1 MTVNAGTL
9 RASGGTQVTGTPTER
24 EGEGALSKLR
34 HRKVVQWGIAYLAG
48 TWGLLQG
55 IGFAADAFAWP
66 SAIKQV
72 ALLLLLIS
80 LPIVLVL
87 AWYHGD
93 RGQQRL
99 SVTEIAILALLFVLG
114 SGLIWR
120 YQKVSETASVAPP
133 PTSSPP
139 ATVAVDD
146 HSIAVLPF
154 VNMSSDQDQEYFAD
168 GISEELLNL
177 LAQVPELRVIARTSS
192 FAFKGEK
199 IEIAE
204 IARRLNVAH
213 VLEGSVRKSGDTL
226 RITAQLIRTSDSSH
240 LWSQTY
246 DRQMTDVFKVQ
257 DDIAAAVVS
266 ELKIKLLAAAPKAKA
281 TDPQAYALYLQA
293 RAFSDQGTT
302 SSYQQSERLY
312 EQALTIDAN
321 DAAAWAGLA
330 EVYDRQATGGQRPI
344 EEGYRLAREAANKAL
359 AIDPDFAPAHAELGW
374 IALKHDGDLAAAAR
388 HYEHA
393 LALEPTNTD
402 IIRGAALLAMSLGRL
417 DLAIALDEYV
427 VARDPVSPAGHGNL
441 GQVYLNAGR
450 LDESLAKSR
459 TALSLSR
466 GYAGAQYN
474 IGVALLL
481 KGDAAAALAA
491 MQQDPEDWGPIGLPM
506 AWHALGKKPE
516 SDAAL
521 AELIRTQETEAAYNI
536 AYVLAYLG
544 QTDRAFEWLDK
555 AVAYHDPGLTE
566 IVVEPLFANIR
577 KDPRWVPF
585 LQKLGKAPEQLAAIK
600 LDVKLPN

>member
-1 MTVNAGTL
+1 
-9 RASGGTQVTGTPTER
+9 VTDAT
-24 EGEGALSKLR
+24 EGEGDSTWTRLR
-34 HRKVVQWGIAYLAG
+34 RRKVVQWGIAYMAG
-48 TWGLLQG
+48 ARGLLQG

-99 SVTEIAILALLFVLG
+99 SATEIAILTLLFVLG
-114 SGLIWR
+114 GGLFWHYER
-120 YQKVSETASVAPP
+120 VNEAASVAPTA
-133 PTSSPP
+133 TSGVP
-139 ATVAVDD
+139 ATVAVDE

-154 VNMSSDQDQEYFAD
+154 VNMTSDEDQEYFAD

-204 IARRLNVAH
+204 IAKRLRVAH
-213 VLEGSVRKSGDTL
+213 VLEGSVRKSGETL
-226 RITAQLIRTSDSSH
+226 RITAQLIRTADSSH

-246 DRQMTDVFKVQ
+246 DRQMTDIFRVQ
-257 DDIAAAVVS
+257 DEIAAAVVA
-266 ELKIKLLAAAPKAKA
+266 ELKIKLLAAAPKARA
-281 TDPQAYALYLQA
+281 TDPRAYALYLQA
-293 RAFSDQGTT
+293 RALSNQGTA
-302 SSYQQSERLY
+302 SSYEQSERLY
-312 EQALTIDAN
+312 AQALAIDAN

-359 AIDPDFAPAHAELGW
+359 AIDPKFAPAHAELGW
-374 IALKHDGDLAAAAR
+374 IALKYHGDLAAAAR

-402 IIRGAALLAMSLGRL
+402 IIRGAGLLAMSLGRL
-417 DLAIALDEYV
+417 DTAIALDEYV

-450 LDESLAKSR
+450 LDESIATSR

-466 GYAGAQYN
+466 DYAGAQYN

-481 KGDAAAALAA
+481 KNDPAAALAA

-506 AWHALGKKPE
+506 AWHALGRKAE

-521 AELIRTQETEAAYNI
+521 AELIRTQEKEAAYNI

-566 IVVEPLFANIR
+566 IVVEPLFASIK
-577 KDPRWVPF
+577 KDPRWEPF
-585 LQKLGKAPEQLAAIK
+585 LHKLGKAPEQLAAIK
-600 LDVKLPN
+600 FDVGPAK

>member
-1 MTVNAGTL
+1 
-9 RASGGTQVTGTPTER
+9 VTDAT
-24 EGEGALSKLR
+24 EGEGDSTWTRLR
-34 HRKVVQWGIAYLAG
+34 RRKVVQWGIAYMAG
-48 TWGLLQG
+48 AWGLLQG

-99 SVTEIAILALLFVLG
+99 SATEIAILTLLFVLG
-114 SGLIWR
+114 GGLFWHYER
-120 YQKVSETASVAPP
+120 VNEAASVAPTA
-133 PTSSPP
+133 TSGVP
-139 ATVAVDD
+139 ATVAVDE

-154 VNMSSDQDQEYFAD
+154 VNMTSDEDQEYFAD

-204 IARRLNVAH
+204 IAKRLRVAH
-213 VLEGSVRKSGDTL
+213 VLEGSVRKSGETL
-226 RITAQLIRTSDSSH
+226 RITAQLIRTADSSH

-246 DRQMTDVFKVQ
+246 DRQMTDIFRVQ
-257 DDIAAAVVS
+257 DEIAAAVVA
-266 ELKIKLLAAAPKAKA
+266 ELKIKLLAAAPKARA
-281 TDPQAYALYLQA
+281 TDPRAYALYLQA
-293 RAFSDQGTT
+293 RALSNQGTA
-302 SSYQQSERLY
+302 SSYEQSERLY
-312 EQALTIDAN
+312 AQALAIDAN

-359 AIDPDFAPAHAELGW
+359 AIDPKFAPAHAELGW
-374 IALKHDGDLAAAAR
+374 IALKYHGDLAAAAR

-402 IIRGAALLAMSLGRL
+402 IIRGAGLLAMSLGRL
-417 DLAIALDEYV
+417 DTAIALDEYV

-450 LDESLAKSR
+450 LDESIATSR

-466 GYAGAQYN
+466 DYAGAQYN

-481 KGDAAAALAA
+481 KNDPAAALAA

-506 AWHALGKKPE
+506 AWHALGKKAE

-521 AELIRTQETEAAYNI
+521 AELIRTQEKEAAYNI

-566 IVVEPLFANIR
+566 IVVEPLFASIK
-577 KDPRWVPF
+577 KDPRWEPF
-585 LQKLGKAPEQLAAIK
+585 LHKLGKAPEQLAAIK
-600 LDVKLPN
+600 FDVGPAK

>member
-1 MTVNAGTL
+1 MTDA
-9 RASGGTQVTGTPTER
+9 PTER
-24 EGEGALSKLR
+24 EGESTWSRLTR
-34 HRKVVQWGIAYLAG
+34 RKVVQWGIAYMAG
-48 TWGLLQG
+48 AWGLLQG
-55 IGFAADAFAWP
+55 IGFAADAFHWP
-66 SAIKQV
+66 DAIKQITM
-72 ALLLLLIS
+72 LLLLIG

-93 RGQQRL
+93 KGEQRL
-99 SVTEIAILALLFVLG
+99 TRSELAVLMLLFLFGGGVLWLYG
-114 SGLIWR
+114 QRS
-120 YQKVSETASVAPP
+120 AP
-133 PTSSPP
+133 TQS
-139 ATVAVDD
+139 TVAAMPQTAIAPAMNDD

-154 VNMSSDQDQEYFAD
+154 VNMSPDKEQEYFSD
-168 GISEELLNL
+168 GLSEELLNL

-192 FAFKGEK
+192 FSFKGKEVDVAT
-199 IEIAE
+199 IAKT
-204 IARRLNVAH
+204 LNVAN

-257 DDIAAAVVS
+257 DEIAAAVVS

-281 TDPQAYALYLQA
+281 TDPKAYALYLQA
-293 RAFSDQGTT
+293 RALSNQGTT
-302 SSYQQSERLY
+302 SSYKQSEMLY
-312 EQALTIDAN
+312 EQALAIDAN
-321 DAAAWAGLA
+321 YAAAWAGLA

-359 AIDPDFAPAHAELGW
+359 AIDPEFAPAHAELGW
-374 IALKHDGDLAAAAR
+374 IALKYDGDLAAAAR

-417 DLAIALDEYV
+417 DTAIALDEYV

-441 GQVYLNAGR
+441 GQSYLNGGR
-450 LDESLAKSR
+450 LDESIATSR
-459 TALSLSR
+459 TALSLSP

-481 KGDAAAALAA
+481 KGDPAAALAA

-506 AWHALGKKPE
+506 AWHALGRKAE

-521 AELIRTQETEAAYNI
+521 AELIRTQEKEAAYNI

-566 IVVEPLFANIR
+566 IVVEPLFANI
-577 KDPRWVPF
+577 KKAPRWGPF
-585 LQKLGKAPEQLAAIK
+585 LRKIGKAPEQLANIK
-600 LDVKLPN
+600 FDVTVPK